1 MASNLPTKVP
11 TPTTTPNSAS
21 LLYIVDSPYSSP
33 SDNATTVA
41 NAITKGH
48 GLSDG
53 YAKVSSSVLTTG
65 SIAQAD
71 LPVMT
76 GDTGSGGIKGAVPAP
91 AAGDAASS
99 KYLKADGTWA
109 TIGGGGD
116 MLKSTYDT
124 DNDGIVDNAESMT
137 VIARNSTGSTIYKGT
152 IVYFSGATGNRPNM
166 VKAKADS
173 EATSAQTFG
182 VTAADI
188 ANNADGQILTL
199 GLIDTLDTR
208 TSATNPFT
216 SDTLAAGDVLYLSP
230 TTAGYVT
237 NVKPS
242 APNHMVYVGIVT
254 RTGPSNGTIVYR
266 VQNGYELGELHNVS
280 AGTPSNK
287 NSILYNTSNSLWES
301 RAIAAT
307 DIDANVSNTEF
318 SYLDGVTSAIQTQI
332 NAKEATITAGT
343 TGQYYRGDKTF
354 QTLDKTAVGL
364 ANVDNTSDANKPV
377 STATQTALDAKRTV
391 ARVTFSD
398 ANYTITATK
407 DVVVAQIGTLTAA
420 RTVTLPLANSVTAG
434 TEFMIQDVSGTV
446 TSTNTIII
454 ARAGS
459 DTINGA
465 TSETMVA
472 GYGWRRFTS
481 DGTSK
486 WNFDAG
492 ALRISYLDTD
502 GTLAAN
508 SDSKIATQKATKTY
522 ADTKTDKATLTT
534 KGDIYV
540 ATGASTVVR
549 LGVGTNGQALV
560 ADSTQTPGIKW
571 ATSTA
576 SSTNVYYI
584 SLESTLATGNGALRL
599 PIMNTCTIVDVRAM
613 VGGNPTGSSVIVDVN
628 KNGTTIFTTQANRPT
643 IAVST
648 NDSGAKTPDV
658 TSLAAGD
665 YITADIDQVGSSFA
679 GSDISIAVR
688 VTI

>member
-41 NAITKGH
+41 NAVTKGH

-65 SIAQAD
+65 TIAQAD

-91 AAGDAASS
+91 AAGDAAAS
-99 KYLKADGTWA
+99 KYLKANGTWA

-124 DNDGIVDNAESMT
+124 DNTGIVDNAESISI
-137 VIARNSTGSTIYKGT
+137 IARNATGSTLYQGT
-152 IVYFSGATGNRPNM
+152 IVYISGATGNRPNI
-166 VKAKADS
+166 VKAKADTQV
-173 EATSAQTFG
+173 ASAQTFG
-182 VTAADI
+182 VVL
-188 ANNADGQILTL
+188 ANISNNTDGQVLTI
-199 GLIDTLDTR
+199 GAIDTLDTR

-237 NVKPS
+237 NVKPT

-254 RTGPSNGTIVYR
+254 RTGASNGTIVYR

-280 AGTPSNK
+280 AASPSNK
-287 NSILYNTSNSLWES
+287 NSILYNTSTTLWEA

-332 NAKEATITAGT
+332 NAKEGTITAGT

-364 ANVDNTSDANKPV
+364 GNVDNTSDANKPV
-377 STATQTALDAKRTV
+377 STATQTALDAKRTL

-407 DVVVAQIGTLTAA
+407 DVVVAQTGTLTAA

-434 TEFMIQDVSGTV
+434 TEFMIQDVSGSV

-465 TSETMVA
+465 TSDTMVA
-472 GYGWRRFTS
+472 GYGWRRLTS

-492 ALRISYLDTD
+492 VLRISYLDTD

-508 SDSKIATQKATKTY
+508 SDSKLATQKATKTY

-540 ATGASTVVR
+540 ASGASTPIR
-549 LGVGTNGQALV
+549 LGVGTNGQALI
-560 ADSTQTPGIKW
+560 ADSTQTGGVKW

-576 SSTNVYYI
+576 SSTNVYNI

-599 PIMNTCTIVDVRAM
+599 PIMTTCTIVDVRAM
-613 VGGNPTGSSVIVDVN
+613 VGGVPTGSSIIVDVN

-643 IAVST
+643 IAVSA

-658 TSLAAGD
+658 TSLVAGD

-679 GSDISIAVR
+679 GSDIAIAIR